1 MKDDKLTRIAKAKQE
16 STERRQKAIRSLSL
30 CLSRSDVMRIHHDVL
45 VKELADSGL
54 EFTDVKKARFAAYV
68 CFWFATLAAVIER
81 YEQVVSNG
89 TIPRSDRLSS
99 LLTKD
104 FIDLLKPFRNA
115 VAHCSDH
122 DDQRVLNLL
131 DHQHTIPDHAE
142 QIAHAFQAYFK
153 EHTDQQA

>member
-1 MKDDKLTRIAKAKQE
+1 MNEDKIIRVEKAKKE
-16 STERRQKAIRSLSL
+16 LNERRQKALRSLAH

-68 CFWFATLAAVIER
+68 CFWFASLAAVIER
-81 YEQVVSNG
+81 YEQLVSNG
-89 TIPRSDRLSS
+89 TIPRSEYLSS
-99 LLTKD
+99 LLTKE
-104 FIDLLKPFRNA
+104 FIDILKPFRNA

-122 DDQRVLNLL
+122 DDRRVLNLL
-131 DHQHTIPDHAE
+131 DLHHTVPDHAE

-153 EHTDQQA
+153 EHTP

>member
-16 STERRQKAIRSLSL
+16 SIERRQKAIRSLSL
-30 CLSRSDVMRIHHDVL
+30 CLSRSDVMRIHHDVV

-54 EFTDVKKARFAAYV
+54 EFTDVKKVRFAAYV

-81 YEQVVSNG
+81 YEQLVSNG

-131 DHQHTIPDHAE
+131 GDPHSIPDHAE